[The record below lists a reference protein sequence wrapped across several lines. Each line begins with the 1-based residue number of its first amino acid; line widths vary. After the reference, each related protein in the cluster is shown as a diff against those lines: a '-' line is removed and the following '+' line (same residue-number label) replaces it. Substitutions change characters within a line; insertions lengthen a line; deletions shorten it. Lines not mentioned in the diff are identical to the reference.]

1 MLPAVCCQL
10 LVSIEMI
17 KIGIICPSE
26 IAFRRFMPAL
36 KKAKDIIVLAGIGYA
51 SPEEWF
57 GDITNIPKD
66 AINEQQERERG
77 KAQTFVDAYGGK
89 IYDSYKKMI
98 ESQEVDAVYIPL
110 PPALHYKWAKM
121 ALENDKH
128 VFVEKPS
135 TTCLTDTESLIS
147 MAYQKGLALHENYMF
162 VFHDQL
168 KALNDIV
175 KSGEIGDVRLYRISF
190 GFPLRAKNDFRYN
203 KALGGG
209 ALLDAGGYTMKYANY
224 LLGDTARVVTAQAN
238 HIEGFEVEMFGS
250 CTMVNDKGMTAQL
263 AFGMD
268 NDYKCEIEI
277 WGSKGTITSNRILT
291 APDGF
296 VPSYTIKKNQEFE
309 TRNLPADDA
318 FLKSIKRFVS
328 CVTTTKTREE
338 NYKILYRQSLSV
350 DQFQNCAKF
359 NKMSYNNNK

>member
-1 MLPAVCCQL
+1 
-10 LVSIEMI
+10 MI

-36 KKAKDIIVLAGIGYA
+36 KKAEGKIEFAGIGFA

-57 GDITNIPKD
+57 GDTSKVSVD
-66 AINEQQERERG
+66 AVRDQQERERS
-77 KAQTFVDAYGGK
+77 KAQTFIDAYGGK
-89 IYDSYKKMI
+89 IFSGYQKLI
-98 ESQEVDAVYIPL
+98 ESSDIDAIYLPL
-110 PPALHYKWAKM
+110 PPALHYKWAKL
-121 ALENDKH
+121 ALENGKH

-135 TTCLTDTESLIS
+135 TTCLADTDSLIHLAS
-147 MAYQKGLALHENYMF
+147 KKGLALHENYMF

-168 KALNDIV
+168 KVLDDVV

-224 LLGDTARVVTAQAN
+224 LLGDTAKIVTAQVN
-238 HIEGFEVEMFGS
+238 YIEGFEVGMFGS
-250 CTMVNDKGMTAQL
+250 CTMVNKDGLTAQL

-268 NDYKCEIEI
+268 NDYKCEVEM

-291 APDGF
+291 APEGF
-296 VPSYTIKKNQEFE
+296 VPTYSIKKNQDVE
-309 TRNLPADDA
+309 TRNLPSDDA
-318 FLKSIKRFVS
+318 FLKSILRFVD
-328 CVTTTKTREE
+328 CIKNEDTRYK
-338 NYKILYRQSLSV
+338 NYKILNRQATLLSEFKSLV
-350 DQFQNCAKF
+350 
-359 NKMSYNNNK
+359 

>member
-1 MLPAVCCQL
+1 
-10 LVSIEMI
+10 MI
-17 KIGIICPSE
+17 RIGIVCPSE

-36 KKAKDIIVLAGIGYA
+36 EKAGKAVEFAGIGYA

-57 GDITNIPKD
+57 DDIRKISLEVIK
-66 AINEQQERERG
+66 EQQYRERS
-77 KAQTFVDAYGGK
+77 KAQTFIDAYGGK
-89 IYDSYKKMI
+89 LYDGYQKLI
-98 ESQEVDAVYIPL
+98 ESTEIDAIYMPL

-121 ALENDKH
+121 ALECGKH

-135 TTCLTDTESLIS
+135 TTSLIETDS
-147 MAYQKGLALHENYMF
+147 LIEIASKKGLALHENYMF
-162 VFHDQL
+162 IFHDQL
-168 KALNDIV
+168 KAIDEVV

-190 GFPLRAKNDFRYN
+190 GFPQRSKNDFRYN

-224 LLGDTARVVTAQAN
+224 LLGNTAKVVTAQVN

-250 CTMVNDKGMTAQL
+250 CTMVNDEGLTAQL

-268 NDYKCEIEI
+268 NDYKCELEI

-291 APDGF
+291 APEGF
-296 VPSYTIKKNQEFE
+296 VSTYTIKKNQDFE

-318 FLKSIKRFVS
+318 FLKSIKKFEE
-328 CVTTTKTREE
+328 CVNNSESRIQ
-338 NYKILYRQSLSV
+338 NYNVLHIQEKLVEDFKLLS
-350 DQFQNCAKF
+350 KL
-359 NKMSYNNNK
+359 